1 MDVMVDD
8 PLTANPIIEQA
19 RRAQRQSLVL
29 HARTL
34 QILAEVAETVA
45 AAGRA
50 GSIGRVDKLVSE
62 VQGLRLAMEHRA
74 EIEQAKGIVMANLGC
89 GPDEAFEVLRQQSQH
104 ENRRLREIAE
114 ELVALTN
121 RGRGVP
127 ARSG

>member
-1 MDVMVDD
+1 VAADD
-8 PLTANPIIEQA
+8 HPMPNPVIEQA
-19 RRAQRQSLVL
+19 RRAQRQSLLL

-74 EIEQAKGIVMANLGC
+74 EIEQAKGIVMATLGC
-89 GPDEAFEVLRQQSQH
+89 GSDEAFDILRRQSQH
-104 ENRRLREIAE
+104 ENRRLREIAQD
-114 ELVALTN
+114 LVAITN

>member
-1 MDVMVDD
+1 MDVAVDD
-8 PLTANPIIEQA
+8 LPMSNPVIEQA

-50 GSIGRVDKLVSE
+50 GSIGRVDKLVAE

-74 EIEQAKGIVMANLGC
+74 EIEQAKGIVMATLGC
-89 GPDEAFEVLRQQSQH
+89 GPDEAFDILRRQSQH
-104 ENRRLREIAE
+104 ENRRLREIAQD
-114 ELVALTN
+114 LVAITN

>member
-1 MDVMVDD
+1 MGAAADELSM
-8 PLTANPIIEQA
+8 TNPIIEQA
-19 RRAQRQSLVL
+19 RRAQQQSLVL

-34 QILAEVAETVA
+34 QILTEVAEMVA

-50 GSIGRVDKLVSE
+50 GSIGRVDKLVAE
-62 VQGLRLAMEHRA
+62 VRGLRLAMEHRA

-89 GPDEAFEVLRQQSQH
+89 GPDEAFEILRQQSQH
-104 ENRRLREIAE
+104 ENRRLRDIAL

-127 ARSG
+127 VRSG

>member
-1 MDVMVDD
+1 M
-8 PLTANPIIEQA
+8 PNPVIEQA
-19 RRAQRQSLVL
+19 RRAQRQSLLL

-50 GSIGRVDKLVSE
+50 GSIDRVDKLVAE

-74 EIEQAKGIVMANLGC
+74 EIEQAKGIVMATLGC
-89 GPDEAFEVLRQQSQH
+89 GSDEAFDILRRQSQH
-104 ENRRLREIAE
+104 ENRRLREIAQD
-114 ELVALTN
+114 LVAITN

>member
-1 MDVMVDD
+1 MDAAVDD
-8 PLTANPIIEQA
+8 LPMSNSIIEQA

-34 QILAEVAETVA
+34 QILAEVTETVA

-50 GSIGRVDKLVSE
+50 GSISRVDKLVVE
-62 VQGLRLAMEHRA
+62 VQGLRRAMEHRA

-89 GPDEAFEVLRQQSQH
+89 GPDEAFDILRRQSQH
-104 ENRRLREIAE
+104 ENRRLREIAH
-114 ELVALTN
+114 ELVAITS

-127 ARSG
+127 ARPG